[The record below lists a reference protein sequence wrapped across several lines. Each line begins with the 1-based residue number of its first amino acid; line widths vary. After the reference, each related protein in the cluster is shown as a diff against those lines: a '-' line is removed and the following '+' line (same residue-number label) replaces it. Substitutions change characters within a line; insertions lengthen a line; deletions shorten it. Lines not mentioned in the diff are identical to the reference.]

1 LAEEDRSAD
10 QKEIVRMCDRW
21 AEIRIYSDE
30 EAKEKLS
37 GEELEVY
44 EAYHA
49 KKIASVTKMTEIV
62 NMMMKNVD
70 PPRIKPKGKA
80 QRKRDKWA
88 ATVARE
94 ALKAAAGNN

>member
-1 LAEEDRSAD
+1 LAEEERSAD
-10 QKEIVRMCDRW
+10 QKEIVKMCDRW
-21 AEIRIYSDE
+21 AEIRHYSAE

-37 GEELEVY
+37 SEELETY

-70 PPRIKPKGKA
+70 PPKIKPKGKA
-80 QRKRDKWA
+80 QRKRDKH
-88 ATVARE
+88 ATNLERE
-94 ALKAAAGNN
+94 ALRAAARN